1 MTIFMYCNRWKG
13 KLKLL
18 PLKQKLKQKLNR
30 WPRKQMLGKSIERLL
45 LLTWFWQ
52 PCQRYVTCNI
62 SIRWCQ
68 IVVWTRER
76 LLIVLTDHP
85 VESDINMTL
94 IDISTTW
101 AEVILRAKALG
112 FFDGLY
118 PSSQNVSFKTYCL
131 VLSLNCCKRGCLSGW
146 DSSNDCGFLDCS
158 WSGSTSLTV

>member
-62 SIRWCQ
+62 SILWCQ
-68 IVVWTRER
+68 IVVWTRGR

-112 FFDGLY
+112 FFDGL
-118 PSSQNVSFKTYCL
+118 PKFSKCELEHQTSQSILT
-131 VLSLNCCKRGCLSGW
+131 VLFYLLIAVKEAV
-146 DSSNDCGFLDCS
+146 FLDEIHLMIVVS
-158 WSGSTSLTV
+158 